1 LAGQTKLKLNKKE
14 LQIMAAA
21 KQKSTLGVIE
31 GTFVYAK
38 VGQPDTKYQSSELE
52 WSIEVIVDEDVAEA
66 WDDQFQKQ
74 KAKKIKVSEFEA
86 KYKIPCPIEGVKNV
100 YGIKLKRQATND
112 GVPVDENFRPKVY
125 VDNEGGERTEIG
137 QSRKI
142 ANGSF
147 GKVSYYISSNDYG
160 TFARLQNVQMEEENF
175 KEYESSGGAAGDEFG
190 SKPVKTEAPRKEV
203 MNARP
208 TKGNADD
215 EGDDP
220 NVPVKVVAK
229 KAASPKKPKAP
240 TDDEDFQDS
249 PF

>member
-1 LAGQTKLKLNKKE
+1 
-14 LQIMAAA
+14 MAAA

-31 GTFVYAK
+31 GTFMYAK

-125 VDNEGGERTEIG
+125 IDNDAGERTEVG

-142 ANGSF
+142 ANGSY
-147 GKVSYYISSNDYG
+147 GKVSYYISGNDFG

-208 TKGNADD
+208 PKGNADD
-215 EGDDP
+215 EDDEEAP
-220 NVPVKVVAK
+220 PAKVVKKPMPTK
-229 KAASPKKPKAP
+229 KAKAP
-240 TDDEDFQDS
+240 VDDEDFQDS